1 MPSHLDTI
9 RKIHARATAYPGL
22 GGMFPKIDND
32 LEEEAGMDGNLQ
44 RLLQS
49 ARDLDNKPTEAP
61 APAPKYRLRCTF
73 IPQAWVNNYA
83 VNVDPAGP
91 TTWDTD
97 WFGTDLPAPRSDESD
112 QLRDGA
118 DAPRW
123 VKDWSGPFEVEYEV
137 IPSAAETPAPAPTA
151 HTPEP
156 WATRRN
162 DDGSALAYEITVNH
176 GKGLVAYVVGYNV
189 YDGTDDP
196 ETEANAVRIVAAVNA
211 CAGITDPGPT
221 LASIAGFLEDVVNGC
236 DPDEARTIAAEL
248 LALLGAK

>member
-44 RLLQS
+44 RLLQA
-49 ARDLDNKPTEAP
+49 ARDLD
-61 APAPKYRLRCTF
+61 
-73 IPQAWVNNYA
+73 
-83 VNVDPAGP
+83 
-91 TTWDTD
+91 
-97 WFGTDLPAPRSDESD
+97 
-112 QLRDGA
+112 
-118 DAPRW
+118 
-123 VKDWSGPFEVEYEV
+123 
-137 IPSAAETPAPAPTA
+137 AAETPAPAPTA